1 MSTTLSSVSGVY
13 PDDSEQEHGLLPDL
27 NGVDLVMSLSPKAPN
42 HHHHHHHHHHLT
54 SLQHLQNLQH
64 NSALHS
70 HSTPFSVTDIL
81 SPIEE
86 YRKLELTANPPS
98 PYSGGSSVN
107 SPSALGPNTTTGSTT
122 TGSSS
127 MANPYAMGPLYH
139 SPGVQGY
146 CAPTDNLS
154 LAGHYTD
161 MRNSAAAGWYGSTAS
176 DPRFAISRLMGSSA
190 GGTMGHAM
198 SNMGSLA
205 ACSVS
210 DSKPMQFPLAQRR
223 KRRVLFTQAQVTVA
237 TQPPHRLL
245 RSCSENLGMIMM
257 GHFVGRGKKR
267 SSKLANR
274 SVDGRFRRDSN
285 VAKRDGSVR
294 LPKLTDVC
302 QAKCENNKSPLSRRC
317 PFVCNRNLGTLTHSW
332 AALLSGS
339 DFGRQPAIGDL
350 ARKNGHFVDRT
361 SPEQDLPTPVTINIA
376 STFARCLLGQNGRSV
391 GVGCKKN
398 KIMVKIWFQNHRY
411 KCKRQAKE
419 KAMAEQNQHNQ
430 VSNRGQPHNLRTT
443 RVPSDTASVVAAGA
457 GAGAGGGVD
466 GGGVVPA
473 DVTVVKDSTSPTPAG
488 SIVLLND
495 SNAHSPDTATAA
507 LLSSYNGA
515 AHQHQMLQQP
525 CNNAL
530 MSNSLAMAYRNQ
542 NNFMAN
548 SHQQQCGGYLPLQTR
563 AW

>member
-139 SPGVQGY
+139 SPGVQSY

-176 DPRFAISRLMGSSA
+176 DPRFAISRLMGGSA

-210 DSKPMQFPLAQRR
+210 DTKPMQFPLAQRR
-223 KRRVLFTQAQVTVA
+223 KRRVLFTQAQVYELERRFKQQKYLSAPEREHLASLIHLTP
-237 TQPPHRLL
+237 TQ
-245 RSCSENLGMIMM
+245 
-257 GHFVGRGKKR
+257 V
-267 SSKLANR
+267 SST
-274 SVDGRFRRDSN
+274 RR
-285 VAKRDGSVR
+285 ALHQRYQGERD
-294 LPKLTDVC
+294 C
-302 QAKCENNKSPLSRRC
+302 
-317 PFVCNRNLGTLTHSW
+317 
-332 AALLSGS
+332 
-339 DFGRQPAIGDL
+339 
-350 ARKNGHFVDRT
+350 
-361 SPEQDLPTPVTINIA
+361 
-376 STFARCLLGQNGRSV
+376 GQQSV
-391 GVGCKKN
+391 GQCFYFHTYHN
-398 KIMVKIWFQNHRY
+398 KY
-411 KCKRQAKE
+411 QA
-419 KAMAEQNQHNQ
+419 
-430 VSNRGQPHNLRTT
+430 
-443 RVPSDTASVVAAGA
+443 VV
-457 GAGAGGGVD
+457 
-466 GGGVVPA
+466 
-473 DVTVVKDSTSPTPAG
+473 
-488 SIVLLND
+488 
-495 SNAHSPDTATAA
+495 
-507 LLSSYNGA
+507 
-515 AHQHQMLQQP
+515 
-525 CNNAL
+525 
-530 MSNSLAMAYRNQ
+530 
-542 NNFMAN
+542 
-548 SHQQQCGGYLPLQTR
+548 
-563 AW
+563 